1 MQWTSKPSRPHFV
14 LVGTNPNGS
23 KILRLPHFLGEQL
36 APRSTG
42 SMAAI
47 WVRVMHSKSKLK
59 EDIGAEVAWRQSSE
73 TNTRQKWGVYEGLV
87 G

>member
-1 MQWTSKPSRPHFV
+1 
-14 LVGTNPNGS
+14 
-23 KILRLPHFLGEQL
+23 
-36 APRSTG
+36 
-42 SMAAI
+42 MAAI
-47 WVRVMHSKSKLK
+47 WARVMHSKSKLK